1 MTESAASWLA
11 TIAWMAALVL
21 LALAAASDLASRI
34 VPDRASLGVALAGI
48 LLRLQDSTLATALA
62 AALAVFVAGLVCWHR
77 GWLGGGDVKLVAA
90 TALLVPPGRVPG
102 LVAAVLLAG
111 GALALIYLALGALLP
126 APAASGQ
133 APSGRLARIARIER
147 RRVHRRGPLP
157 YACAIVAG
165 TLYTAA
171 IGLRA

>member
-1 MTESAASWLA
+1 MTESAVSWLA
-11 TIAWMAALVL
+11 TIAWLVALAL

-34 VPDRASLGVALAGI
+34 VPDRASLGIALAGAV
-48 LLRLQDSTLATALA
+48 LRLQDSTLAPAVAVALVVFG
-62 AALAVFVAGLVCWHR
+62 AALICWHR
-77 GWLGGGDVKLVAA
+77 GWLGGGDVKLIAA
-90 TALLVPPGRVPG
+90 AALLVPPGRVPG
-102 LVAAVLLAG
+102 LVAAILLAG

-126 APAASGQ
+126 APAAS

-147 RRVHRRGPLP
+147 RRMHHRGPLP

-171 IGLRA
+171 ALGMRG